1 MDDFPRAEPPRFW
14 IAFSILCI
22 TFALAFVMLVFNSVK
37 ADAQQQ
43 NCVPLERL
51 ITDLGEKFKE
61 RIEWQ
66 GVVNSPQG
74 PIETMLFQSKKG
86 TWTFVTVRGVTACIL
101 AAGESGTPIGETG
114 EDA

>member
-1 MDDFPRAEPPRFW
+1 MDAKALLTWAIVYAVAFAIAVAACFYLVPRAY
-14 IAFSILCI
+14 
-22 TFALAFVMLVFNSVK
+22 
-37 ADAQQQ
+37 AQQQ
-43 NCVPLERL
+43 NCVPLETL
-51 ITDLGEKFKE
+51 VTDLGEKFKE
-61 RIEWQ
+61 RIAWQ